1 MADNIWFELA
11 KVAIPSC
18 VFGAGLIQYRHAQS
32 WKRMEFVAQQVEKF
46 RADAMVRRVL
56 MMLDYGERRID
67 LGLPLEANLRS
78 GEPKPPRITYKV
90 TAEALRSHRGNQRG
104 FSPLEA
110 VIRDQFDTFL
120 DYLCHF
126 EHFITSGLIK
136 SRDLHP
142 YLEYWACALAG
153 EDELDEELLTR
164 FWLFVD
170 TYGYGK
176 ARQLICR
183 FNPQLA
189 TRFPLATSECAR

>member
-1 MADNIWFELA
+1 MADHIWLEVA
-11 KVAIPSC
+11 KVVVPSC

-56 MMLDYGERRID
+56 TMLDYAERRID
-67 LGLPLEANLRS
+67 LGVPLEGNLHS
-78 GEPKPPRITYKV
+78 GEPRPPRITYAV
-90 TAEALRSHRGNQRG
+90 VAEALRPHHNNHRG

-110 VIRDQFDTFL
+110 MIRDHFDTFL

-126 EHFITSGLIK
+126 EHFITAGLIK

-153 EDELDEELLTR
+153 EDELDELLLTR

-176 ARQLICR
+176 ARQLISR
-183 FNPQLA
+183 FNPDL
-189 TRFPLATSECAR
+189 TKRFPRTGSDGAR